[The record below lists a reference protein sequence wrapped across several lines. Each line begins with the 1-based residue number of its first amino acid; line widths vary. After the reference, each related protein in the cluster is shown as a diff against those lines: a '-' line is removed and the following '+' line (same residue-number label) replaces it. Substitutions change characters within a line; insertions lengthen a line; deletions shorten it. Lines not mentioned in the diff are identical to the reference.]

1 MAEIETSRELSRADV
16 AAYLRE
22 FADQLD
28 AKGTHEAAETTR
40 SDRERTNPAETRP
53 DDRTTATDV
62 TSDTGRDRSAERS
75 EPTGRD
81 VERTDDGGAD
91 VGHRTKY
98 DKVTFYVGDDSAT
111 INPPETM
118 TLDVAVDSDSAMLVS
133 ASRRSVDFHLEWDA
147 DAVDDGDELH
157 IE

>member
-1 MAEIETSRELSRADV
+1 MTEIETSRELSRADV

-28 AKGTHEAAETTR
+28 AKGTHEADGTTR

-53 DDRTTATDV
+53 DDRTTATNA
-62 TSDTGRDRSAERS
+62 TSDTGRDRSVEPS
-75 EPTGRD
+75 ENA
-81 VERTDDGGAD
+81 ERTDTDSGAD

-118 TLDVAVDSDSAMLVS
+118 TLDVAVDSDSAMLTS